1 MVKTKLTT
9 RRLHEKT
16 GNLPDWLVNRQYRKK
31 KINLFFQNKTN
42 TSTKDCKHY
51 QKWISCKNYQSRK
64 KI

>member
-51 QKWISCKNYQSRK
+51 QKWISC
-64 KI
+64 